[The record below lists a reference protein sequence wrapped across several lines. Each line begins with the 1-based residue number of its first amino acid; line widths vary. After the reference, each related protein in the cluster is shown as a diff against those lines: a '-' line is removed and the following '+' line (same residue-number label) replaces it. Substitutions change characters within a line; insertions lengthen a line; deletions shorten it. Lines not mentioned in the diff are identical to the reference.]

1 MQMTDNFSSFYRVS
15 FRSTIIHPCSTTC
28 SLKIAGRS
36 FRYESP
42 PSSLES
48 TSVFRLISSAPSVIF
63 FFTFLCT
70 CHLVFIFIHHPLLL
84 QSFTPGCPSTNN
96 SRRRLTA
103 GYTPEL
109 PSRITGL
116 VFGLF
121 VLIGLFYWFIFTRPP
136 LLPAGGHCFW
146 HDIRGSVCPSAVCVR
161 LSK

>member
-28 SLKIAGRS
+28 SLKITGRS

-96 SRRRLTA
+96 SRRRLH
-103 GYTPEL
+103 PNCL
-109 PSRITGL
+109 HGL
-116 VFGLF
+116 LDLF
-121 VLIGLFYWFIFTRPP
+121 SGFLCSLVYFIGLFLRVPRYYRRVDTVFGTTHVGLSVR
-136 LLPAGGHCFW
+136 LQCV
-146 HDIRGSVCPSAVCVR
+146 SVC